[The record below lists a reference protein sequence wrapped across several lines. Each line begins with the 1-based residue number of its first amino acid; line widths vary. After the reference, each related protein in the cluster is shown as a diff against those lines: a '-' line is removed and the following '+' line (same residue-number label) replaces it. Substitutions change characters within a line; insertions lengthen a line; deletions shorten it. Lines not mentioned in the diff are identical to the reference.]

1 MLTAIRRFFWKTDEE
16 IAFEESLPPKKD
28 QWDREVELRQEVY
41 EAKQIRIRYLQME
54 VIPKLEESIE
64 RDKIFLQNCIDQDTK
79 GPDDDLFLLDWGYH
93 IAKKENELK
102 AKKQE
107 LWLLKNP
114 LGNRKWLNRI

>member
-16 IAFEESLPPKKD
+16 IALEESRPPKKD
-28 QWDREVELRQEVY
+28 KWDYAIEQRQRNY
-41 EAKQIRIRYLQME
+41 EWKQIRIRYLQME
-54 VIPKLEESIE
+54 VIPTLEENIE
-64 RDKIFLQNCIDQDTK
+64 RDKVFLQNCIGQGLK
-79 GPDDDLFLLDWGYH
+79 GPDDDLFILDWGYH